1 MKDVNSKELLIFW
14 IWIIGSS
21 SFDLGNV
28 IVQGSVACISKEKKK
43 DISLNIFKWME
54 LINDKWQFVY
64 YQLIIGDIAQFHS
77 LREGLRLPS

>member
-1 MKDVNSKELLIFW
+1 MDHWIFLVW
-14 IWIIGSS
+14 FRECNCARFGGMY
-21 SFDLGNV
+21 FEG
-28 IVQGSVACISKEKKK
+28 KKK